1 MCERSEL
8 ATVRDSLHENNRNG
22 VCVRDGD
29 RNRRKGERER
39 GGKTHDFH
47 SI

>member
-1 MCERSEL
+1 MRERSEL
-8 ATVRDSLHENNRNG
+8 ATVRDSLHENDRNG

-29 RNRRKGERER
+29 RNRGKGERARE
-39 GGKTHDFH
+39 GKRQDFH